1 MTTRNAILS
10 QPILVIDDHRPML
23 RLVAAQLEGLGFQDV
38 ETEQDPAAALA
49 RLKRRRYGVIL
60 SDWNMAP
67 ISGLNLLRSV
77 RADPTNA
84 ATPFILVTAEVAPE
98 NVLAAKAAGVSG
110 YIAKPFDA
118 AQLKAKLQAVL
129 GAF

>member
-1 MTTRNAILS
+1 MTDRAGILT
-10 QPILVIDDHRPML
+10 QPILVVDDHRPML
-23 RLVAAQLEGLGFQDV
+23 RLVAAQLEGLGFRDI
-38 ETEQDPAAALA
+38 ETELDPAAALA

-60 SDWNMAP
+60 SDWNMTP
-67 ISGLNLLRSV
+67 ISGLNLLRNV
-77 RADPTNA
+77 RAEAINA
-84 ATPFILVTAEVAPE
+84 TTPFILITAEVAPE